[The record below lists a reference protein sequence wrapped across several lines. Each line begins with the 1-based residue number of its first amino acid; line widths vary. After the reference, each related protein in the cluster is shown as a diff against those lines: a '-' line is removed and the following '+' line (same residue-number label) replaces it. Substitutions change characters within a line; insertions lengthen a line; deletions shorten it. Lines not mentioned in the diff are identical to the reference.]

1 LYGQADM
8 LYRNGNYLYILVL
21 YFMEKGGMDSR
32 KFYSPS
38 VSKRGK
44 KGLKVYL
51 FFFLEDSNKSVKQIV
66 REQCDN
72 GIHICFF

>member
-1 LYGQADM
+1 
-8 LYRNGNYLYILVL
+8 
-21 YFMEKGGMDSR
+21 MDSR